1 VIEVKTTK
9 RILIINV
16 AQLLCNTMFSIHT
29 ILCSCFMFEYLATVL
44 HNTNHDLTWR
54 VV

>member
-16 AQLLCNTMFSIHT
+16 AQLFCNTITMFSIHT
-29 ILCSCFMFEYLATVL
+29 ILCTCFMFEYLATVL
-44 HNTNHDLTWR
+44 HNTNHDLT
-54 VV
+54 